1 MADGALQ
8 ASEAADAERSVAP
21 VRDVPALAASSN
33 QSVHWAEPASAAAP
47 YRQASVRFA
56 GRSCVAAE
64 PLAQQASQALP
75 LQAAWAA
82 LAAQPEELPLE
93 LSSPP
98 VALQAEVVLLGEQ
111 AALAQQ
117 SSPRVWLPEL
127 QA

>member
-21 VRDVPALAASSN
+21 ARDVPALAASSN

-75 LQAAWAA
+75 LQVALAAR
-82 LAAQPEELPLE
+82 AAQPEELPLE

-98 VALQAEVVLLGEQ
+98 VAQAEVVLLGER